1 MALFNVFVV
10 LFITGV
16 ILWLANAYLR
26 KGDDRNDNIP
36 TRGGEHREV
45 LGPDMP
51 GPM

>member
-10 LFITGV
+10 LLIAGV
-16 ILWLANAYLR
+16 ILWLANTYLR
-26 KGDDRNDNIP
+26 KSGDRNDDVP
-36 TRGGEHREV
+36 TRGGERREV

>member
-10 LFITGV
+10 LLVAGV

-26 KGDDRNDNIP
+26 KGDDRDDDVS
-36 TRGGEHREV
+36 TRGGERREV